1 MTFDTWYYL
10 PKIYHDDFT
19 IEFLHLIHSQNNFSL
34 ALSRAYA
41 IVYTLLYF
49 LLLDRAD
56 LLIFFFCRSEL
67 EPGTHYTIVPYAKA
81 EEVEGDFQVIVFS
94 DKKTIEAKE
103 LKPWKHEAGVFG
115 EWIGKTAG
123 GSQGGN
129 EAGSPLTW
137 KNNV

>member
-1 MTFDTWYYL
+1 VQTRASTFYFN
-10 PKIYHDDFT
+10 I
-19 IEFLHLIHSQNNFSL
+19 FSL
-34 ALSRAYA
+34 LSG
-41 IVYTLLYF
+41 F
-49 LLLDRAD
+49 AD
-56 LLIFFFCRSEL
+56 LFFCRSEL

-94 DKKTIEAKE
+94 DKKTVESKE

-129 EAGSPLTW
+129 EPGSPLTW
-137 KNNV
+137 KNNL